1 MAAGVTGKG
10 DSLETMLFQY
20 ATKGELEST
29 SKHLETLIETK
40 TNGLSTQIEGIGA
53 SVRMMASEFRA
64 TQEPQYGNWIQAGS
78 LIALVAGGMWV
89 LMNSQLTGL
98 RETYALGNQAIRS
111 EIDHVKNGTNRYS
124 SEDAERETDRDIEK
138 TRHQEILNIEWQR
151 LQDESII
158 KGKVADA
165 RQDEW
170 QRLMEFEIN
179 QRGLWM
185 SKEQEKV
192 NRLDEKARYH
202 IELDDPTR
210 VQPEDVL
217 RELQRGNRVEVEP

>member
-1 MAAGVTGKG
+1 MAAAATGKG
-10 DSLETMLFQY
+10 EQLETLLFQY

-40 TNGLSTQIEGIGA
+40 TDGLSTQIEGIGS
-53 SVRMMASEFRA
+53 SVRMMASEFRS
-64 TQEPQYGNWIQAGS
+64 TQKPQYGNWIQAGS

-98 RETYALGNQAIRS
+98 RETHALGNQAIRS
-111 EIDHVKNGTNRYS
+111 EIDHVRNGTNRFS
-124 SEDAERETDRDIEK
+124 SEDWERESDRAIEHD
-138 TRHQEILNIEWQR
+138 RHQELLNIEWQR
-151 LQDESII
+151 LQDESIV

-170 QRLMEFEIN
+170 QRLMEFELN
-179 QRGLWM
+179 QRGVWM
-185 SKEQEKV
+185 SKEQEKI
-192 NRLDEKARYH
+192 NRLDERSRYH
-202 IELDDPTR
+202 IELNDPTR

-217 RELQRGNRVEVEP
+217 RELQRSE